1 MCVHISPLPCVS
13 YYCVYLQPFVTI
25 PCILHVYLCIYCHAR
40 VVFWLSVCLCHVC
53 MFRALNAV
61 LFQGLYC
68 LQAFAESISLNV
80 CTLIV
85 FFLWAN
91 LIWNSTSILCQNT
104 PQRKSGLLGSVYWTK
119 FLSVF
124 QNVTEGLDWGL
135 VRFIPSV
142 CAFDRGSFQINGPI

>member
-1 MCVHISPLPCVS
+1 MFVYIFIMCVRISPFPLCS
-13 YYCVYLQPFVTI
+13 LLL
-25 PCILHVYLCIYCHAR
+25 CILTAICHNPLYIACVFMHIVPHKSRLWIVCSTVSCLHVQNT
-40 VVFWLSVCLCHVC
+40 
-53 MFRALNAV
+53 NAM
-61 LFQGLYC
+61 LFQGLYR

-124 QNVTEGLDWGL
+124 QNVTERLDWGGL
-135 VRFIPSV
+135 VHFILSV
-142 CAFDRGSFQINGPI
+142 CALE